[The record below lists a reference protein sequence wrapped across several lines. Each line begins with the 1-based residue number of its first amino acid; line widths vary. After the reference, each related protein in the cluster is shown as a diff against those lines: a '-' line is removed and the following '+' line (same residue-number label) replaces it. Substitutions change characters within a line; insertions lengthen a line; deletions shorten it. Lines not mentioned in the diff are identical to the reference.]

1 RRRQS
6 VVTTWR
12 WAVVCSRRLG
22 KPPVVA
28 ASIQP
33 APACCTQ
40 KTLTVPVTVNAK
52 TRQKYDY
59 PSAAWRASYARRS
72 GAERANSTVKDPASN
87 NINRG
92 WCRLTGLTPILLFLA
107 CTTAV
112 RNLRVADA
120 FNTRQAENARRAAA
134 GKPPT
139 TRRRRRKTLGDLT
152 GAA

>member
-1 RRRQS
+1 M
-6 VVTTWR
+6 
-12 WAVVCSRRLG
+12 
-22 KPPVVA
+22 
-28 ASIQP
+28 
-33 APACCTQ
+33 
-40 KTLTVPVTVNAK
+40 
-52 TRQKYDY
+52 
-59 PSAAWRASYARRS
+59 
-72 GAERANSTVKDPASN
+72 KDPASN

-120 FNTRQAENARRAAA
+120 FNTRQAENARRAAT

-152 GAA
+152 GAANAPP